1 MTTTLVDNRNDLR
14 KHFCATAM
22 SDICGEASHQI
33 LPEHICLFLDSA
45 WKKGGDH
52 EPDAAKGTPGRNTI
66 DKKKISHGRLLQ
78 HKIGELPESRTRRS
92 VSVLTDRS
100 VPR

>member
-22 SDICGEASHQI
+22 SDICGETSHQI

-45 WKKGGDH
+45 WKKGGDY
-52 EPDAAKGTPGRNTI
+52 EPDPAMSAAAAMAMEMAMAITMPKAMATFI
-66 DKKKISHGRLLQ
+66 KIQ
-78 HKIGELPESRTRRS
+78 
-92 VSVLTDRS
+92 
-100 VPR
+100 